1 MNLSYAI
8 GLRSPEEYPGV
19 YQWRLGGGAGEATP
33 TFTNWASTAP
43 VSDLRW
49 THIYDVRRAL
59 RRNMSSNML
68 IIMLMTIR
76 CVSISVG
83 WGGGGQNGR
92 WWDVACTGDSALLG
106 VCERRRSNATARG

>member
-1 MNLSYAI
+1 MNFSYAI

-49 THIYDVRRAL
+49 THSHEVR
-59 RRNMSSNML
+59 
-68 IIMLMTIR
+68 
-76 CVSISVG
+76 
-83 WGGGGQNGR
+83 
-92 WWDVACTGDSALLG
+92 
-106 VCERRRSNATARG
+106 